1 MISSHQIKAARALL
15 DWSQEDLSKLVDIS
29 LPTLRNIEKGG
40 DTKQESLK
48 RIKAVFEEN
57 GIEFVIDDGV
67 KRRSSAMTTLQGQ
80 QGYWDFYDDV
90 YETVKKL
97 GSEILVANVDE
108 REFDKWLGKR
118 WETQKNRMIEL
129 SQSKNFNLKILVK
142 EGDRHFTVPEYAE
155 YRWTPKDRFSE
166 IPFYVYGR
174 KLAII
179 LFEPKNVSIYIIDN
193 PKISEAYKKQ
203 FNVIWDQAIIIPPDQ
218 IKAQGKH
225 ERDQ

>member
-1 MISSHQIKAARALL
+1 MISASQIKAARALL
-15 DWSQEDLSKLVDIS
+15 DWSQEDLAKMVEVS

-40 DTKQESLK
+40 DAKQETLK
-48 RIKAVFEEN
+48 NITSAFEEN
-57 GIEFVIDDGV
+57 GIEFLIDDGV
-67 KRRSSAMTTLQGQ
+67 KRKTSALKTLQGQ

-90 YETVKKL
+90 YNTVKMI
-97 GSEILVANVDE
+97 GGEILVANVDE
-108 REFDKWLGKR
+108 REFDKWLGDR
-118 WETQKNRMIEL
+118 WENQKNRMLEL
-129 SQSKNFNLKILVK
+129 SAQRSFNLKILVK

-193 PKISEAYKKQ
+193 PKIAEAYKKQ
-203 FNVIWDQAIIIPPDQ
+203 FNVIWDQAINIPKDQ
-218 IKAQGKH
+218 QKPQGKY
-225 ERDQ
+225 ESD

>member
-1 MISSHQIKAARALL
+1 MK
-15 DWSQEDLSKLVDIS
+15 
-29 LPTLRNIEKGG
+29 
-40 DTKQESLK
+40 
-48 RIKAVFEEN
+48 
-57 GIEFVIDDGV
+57 
-67 KRRSSAMTTLQGQ
+67 TLQGQ
-80 QGYWDFYDDV
+80 QGYWEFYDDV

-97 GSEILVANVDE
+97 GGEILVANVDE
-108 REFDKWLGKR
+108 REFDKWLGER

-129 SQSKNFNLKILVK
+129 SQKKSFNLKILVK

-203 FNVIWDQAIIIPPDQ
+203 FNVIWDQAILIPPDQ
-218 IKAQGKH
+218 VRPQGKH
-225 ERDQ
+225 ESDQ